1 MNRTIRWGILG
12 PGKIARKFAAG
23 LKDAEGAKLVAV
35 GSRSRDR
42 AEAFGE
48 EFGVPRRHEGYESLA
63 ADENVDV
70 IYVATPHPMHR
81 DNTILCL
88 EAGKAVLCEK
98 PFTMNAVE
106 AEAVIRV
113 ARLRKLFCMEAM
125 WTRFLPS
132 IVKLRDLIAA
142 GAIGQVRMVCA
153 DFGFRTGFDPQGRL
167 LNPHLGGGGLLD
179 VGVYPLSL
187 AQMILGAPTR
197 IASLAEI
204 GATGVDEQCAA
215 VLGYADGQ
223 LAVIRAAV
231 RTAMG
236 QEAEILG
243 TEGRIRL
250 HAGWWRGSR
259 LTLTPAGGEPR
270 DIDVPARGNG
280 YNYQA
285 EEVMRCLREGK
296 TESETMP
303 LDETLTIMR
312 TMDAIRAQWGLKYPM
327 E

>member
-1 MNRTIRWGILG
+1 MSRTIRWGILG
-12 PGKIARKFAAG
+12 PGRIARKFATG
-23 LKDAEGAKLVAV
+23 LRDAEGAELLAV
-35 GSRSRDR
+35 GSRSSER
-42 AEAFGE
+42 AEAFAQ
-48 EFGVPRRHEGYESLA
+48 EFDVPRRHEGYESLA
-63 ADENVDV
+63 ADEDMDA
-70 IYVATPHPMHR
+70 IYVATPHPMHK

-98 PFTMNAVE
+98 PFTINA
-106 AEAVIRV
+106 AQAQAVIRV
-113 ARLRKLFCMEAM
+113 ARERKVFCMEAM

-132 IVKLRDLIAA
+132 IARLRELLAD
-142 GAIGQVRMVCA
+142 GAIGEVRMVCG
-153 DFGFRTGFDPQGRL
+153 DFGFRTGFDPEGRL
-167 LNPHLGGGGLLD
+167 LNPNLAGGGLLD

-187 AQMILGAPTR
+187 TQMILGSPTR

-204 GATGVDEQCAA
+204 GETGVDEQCAA
-215 VLGYADGQ
+215 VLGYAGGQ

-231 RTAMG
+231 RTTMG
-236 QEAEILG
+236 QEAEVLG

-250 HAGWWRGSR
+250 HAGWWGGSR
-259 LTLTPAGGEPR
+259 MTLMRAGAEPS
-270 DIDVPARGNG
+270 DIDVPVKGNG

-303 LDETLTIMR
+303 LDESL
-312 TMDAIRAQWGLKYPM
+312 AIVQTTDRIREQWGLKYPM